1 MMEFVEI
8 FARAGGGGSGGSGG
22 SGGGG
27 LGLFAVPGIV
37 SYFATGAVKNK
48 TQSKI
53 AGAVAGLVMG
63 LLVSIPYLVIGDIVW
78 LVIAV
83 ISAGVGVVA
92 GVFSDTLGAFRK
104 NSKVAQHVVAQAG
117 ATDAVWNEQRIIEY
131 ATQVFTRFQYDWGKM
146 DLVSIQQYTTPE
158 YAKHIGLML
167 YAMQQMGRVNTMESI
182 KIEEAVISYAHDD
195 ADNNGDRVSVAFS
208 AQAHDV
214 LQDTASGA
222 QLTVNNDR
230 FVEQWNFVRRENM
243 WLLYRID
250 QATEDSAMIVASLRQ
265 FAQQHAMYYSPDWGN
280 LLLPT
285 RGQLFK
291 HGFKNA
297 DINNHVIGF
306 WTGDLLVQLYTYN
319 SGRDNDMTHYIVG
332 QINLSKSYGGILIR
346 RRDSGFLGRFGL
358 GIPKGYKDVSLE
370 WGDFNQRYKVCAT
383 DENQVTSFELLN
395 PSFMAWLYDQDLKVN
410 IEVVDNVVY
419 LYAKISA
426 GEQRYA
432 EMLTILQKSHKEL
445 KM

>member
-1 MMEFVEI
+1 MDFLEF
-8 FARAGGGGSGGSGG
+8 FARAGGGGSSS

-27 LGLFAVPGIV
+27 VGLVTIPGIV
-37 SYFATGAVKNK
+37 SCLVARMVKNK
-48 TQSKI
+48 AESKI
-53 AGAVAGLVMG
+53 AGAVSGLLAG
-63 LLVSIPYLVIGDIVW
+63 LLVSVLYFVIGGTVW

-83 ISAGVGVVA
+83 VSACVGVPI

-104 NSKVAQHVVAQAG
+104 NSKAAQQVVAQAG
-117 ATDAVWNEQRIIEY
+117 VTDAMWSQQQIIDY
-131 ATQVFTRFQYDWGKM
+131 ATQVFMRFQYDWGKM
-146 DLVSIQQYTTPE
+146 DLVSIQHYTTPE

-167 YAMQQMGRVNTMESI
+167 YAMQQMGRVNTMQSI
-182 KIEEAVISYAHDD
+182 KIDEAVISYAYDGT
-195 ADNNGDRVSVAFS
+195 NNEDDRVSVAFS
-208 AQAHDV
+208 ARAHDV
-214 LQDTASGA
+214 LQDMTSGK
-222 QLTVNNDR
+222 QLTVNNDG
-230 FVEQWNFVRRENM
+230 FVEQWNFVRHENT
-243 WLLYRID
+243 WLLYGID
-250 QATEDSAMIVASLRQ
+250 QATEDSAMIVSSLRQ
-265 FAQQHAMYYSPDWGN
+265 FAQQNAMYYSPDWGN

-306 WTGDLLVQLYTYN
+306 WTGNLLVQLYTYN
-319 SGRDNDMTHYIVG
+319 SGRDNDVTHYMVG
-332 QINLSKSYGGILIR
+332 QINLPKSYGGILIR

-358 GIPKGYKDVSLE
+358 GTPKGYKDVSLE

-383 DENQVTSFELLN
+383 DEDQVTSFELLN
-395 PSFMAWLYDQDLKVN
+395 PGFMAWLYDQDLKVN

-419 LYAKISA
+419 LYAKIST

-432 EMLTILQKSHKEL
+432 DMLTILQKSHKEL